1 MSEFLA
7 VWYQPAIG
15 ALHVLGIAWFGGM
28 LLTEDSRLRVWRWSG
43 LALLLLTGLLL
54 FAANAG
60 RVWSSTSFRIKLLL
74 LVALIFA
81 RQPRWLVLT
90 LWAAVIFASR
100 GIAYF

>member
-1 MSEFLA
+1 MFEFLA

-28 LLTEDSRLRVWRWSG
+28 LLTEDRGLRTWRWAG
-43 LALLLLTGLLL
+43 LVLMLATGILL
-54 FAANAG
+54 FTANAAH
-60 RVWSSTSFRIKLLL
+60 VWNSSSFRIKLLL
-74 LVALIFA
+74 LLALVFV

-90 LWAAVIFASR
+90 LWAAVVFASR